1 MQGLTCG
8 WSSGAVRETEGVGL
22 EEYAGSNAKILY
34 TVLRRVAGKAR
45 RGPGKVLRDRRWNE
59 LSAHVLGPQLQ
70 P

>member
-1 MQGLTCG
+1 M
-8 WSSGAVRETEGVGL
+8 GL

>member
-22 EEYAGSNAKILY
+22 EEYAGSSAKIPY
-34 TVLRRVAGKAR
+34 TVLRVAGKAR
-45 RGPGKVLRDRRWNE
+45 RGPGKVQRDRRWNE
-59 LSAHVLGPQLQ
+59 LSVHVLGPQLQ